1 MNLWKIRIV
10 WSVDGAEVV
19 QANAE
24 FAAVIDEEDRLINAV
39 LVANTLSVLNDEAS
53 SRILRLEDGYDERAT
68 TISLVADG
76 RTRSLTVKD
85 RMAMPC
91 KEAESCAHTIMEWLT
106 GEDME
111 MFLRH
116 SASPSR
122 RR

>member
-10 WSVDGAEVV
+10 WFVDGAEVV

-53 SRILRLEDGYDERAT
+53 SRILRLEDGYDERST

-85 RMAMPC
+85 RMGMPC
-91 KEAESCAHTIMEWLT
+91 KEAESCTHTIMEWLT
-106 GEDME
+106 GEEME
-111 MFLRH
+111 MFLRSSRSH
-116 SASPSR
+116 SR